1 MNVKNK
7 NTDRAGQTQDTV
19 LVRADELKE
28 GMVLSEDLKHFNGR
42 LILQKGTVIGSKDIR
57 IIKMWGVTEA
67 KIRGKGSSYL
77 QDIELPD
84 PRALKPIEPF
94 INEHLRLTDY
104 SHEVIGELYRV
115 CLLHYAYSGDR
126 VVMALTFPKPPEEK
140 RLSEQPASIEPF
152 TDIERVIE
160 KADLPSL
167 PAIMLRLTEAI
178 DNPRCTATHIADI
191 ISKDANLSVRLL
203 KLVNSSFYN
212 FPMEIT
218 SIARAVTII
227 GSRQLSMLALGTMV
241 VTTFKNIPA
250 DFINMA
256 AFWKHNIACGIIARI
271 LSSYKRNTNTENYFL
286 AGLLHDIGRLV
297 IFQSFPYHAVEI
309 LHRASKK
316 PQVLRHLEKEIL
328 GFDHA
333 ELGGMLIK
341 KWGLSSLFESACRYH
356 HTPGEAQDPSMASV
370 IHLADLITAA
380 MYFGNSG
387 ESYVPP
393 LETRAWEEIG
403 LPVSIIGPTV
413 TQTAFLLKDTIRTY
427 LPEKYHK
434 EPHEDEKFL
443 DRLRMAE
450 K

>member
-1 MNVKNK
+1 MVVKNK
-7 NTDRAGQTQDTV
+7 TPDRKKQTKGAV
-19 LVRADELKE
+19 LVHLGELKE
-28 GMVLSEDLKHFNGR
+28 GMVLAEDLKHFNGR

-67 KIRGKGSSYL
+67 KIKSKG
-77 QDIELPD
+77 DIHPEEIELPD
-84 PRALKPIEPF
+84 PQALKPIEPF
-94 INEHLRLTDY
+94 IREHLRLANISND
-104 SHEVIGELYRV
+104 VIGELYRV

-126 VVMALTFPKPPEEK
+126 VVMALTFPKPPDDR
-140 RLSEQPASIEPF
+140 RLSEQPASIAPF
-152 TDIERVIE
+152 TDIEEVIG

-167 PAIMLRLTEAI
+167 PAIVLRLTEAI

-212 FPMEIT
+212 FPTEIT
-218 SIARAVTII
+218 SIARAVAII

-241 VTTFKNIPA
+241 VSTFNKIPG

-256 AFWKHNIACGIIARI
+256 SFWKHNIACGIVARI

-297 IFQSFPYHAVEI
+297 IFQSFPHHAVEI
-309 LHRASKK
+309 LDRASRK
-316 PQVLRHLEKEIL
+316 PQMLRHLEKEIL

-341 KWGLSSLFESACRYH
+341 KWNLSNLFETACRYH
-356 HTPGEAQDPSMASV
+356 HTPGDAQDPAMASV
-370 IHLADLITAA
+370 IHLADLITTA

-403 LPVSIIGPTV
+403 LPASIIAPTV
-413 TQTAFLLKDTIRTY
+413 TQTAQLLKDTIRTY

-434 EPHEDEKFL
+434 EPYEDEKFM
-443 DRLRMAE
+443 DGLRMAD

>member
-1 MNVKNK
+1 MVVKNK
-7 NTDRAGQTQDTV
+7 TPVRTKQADDTV
-19 LVRADELKE
+19 SVRVGELKE

-77 QDIELPD
+77 QDIEPPD

-94 INEHLRLTDY
+94 IDEHLRLTDY

-126 VVMALTFPKPPEEK
+126 VVMALTFPKPPEAK

-152 TDIERVIE
+152 TDIEKAIE
-160 KADLPSL
+160 NADLPSL
-167 PAIMLRLTEAI
+167 SAIAPRLVEAI
-178 DNPRCTATHIADI
+178 DNPRCKAAHIADI
-191 ISKDANLSVRLL
+191 IGKDANLSERLL
-203 KLVNSSFYN
+203 KLANSSFYN

-218 SIARAVTII
+218 SIEHAVTII
-227 GSRQLSMLALGTMV
+227 GSRQLSMLALGVMA
-241 VTTFKNIPA
+241 VTAFKNIPA

-256 AFWKHNIACGIIARI
+256 AFWKHGIACGIIARI

-297 IFQSFPYHAVEI
+297 IFRGFPHHEVEI
-309 LHRASKK
+309 LDRASKK

-341 KWGLSSLFESACRYH
+341 KWGLPGLFETACRCH
-356 HTPGEAQDPSMASV
+356 HTPGDAQDPSMASI
-370 IHLADLITAA
+370 IHLADLIASA

-403 LPVSIIGPTV
+403 LPASIIGPTV
-413 TQTAFLLKDTIRTY
+413 TQTALLLKDTIRTY
-427 LPEKYHK
+427 LPTKYHK
-434 EPHEDEKFL
+434 EPYEDEKFL